1 MVLDTHV
8 FLWYCL
14 DDPRLP
20 SAWREELRRSPQKAW
35 VPTICLWECVVLA
48 QKGRIQITS
57 PDPARAVLNVFRRSR
72 FNEAPL
78 TSEIAVLS
86 RSLAFEHEDPADRFI
101 AATAVAMSLP
111 LASVDARLTALP
123 FVSAPVSS

>member
-1 MVLDTHV
+1 MVIDTHV

-20 SAWREELRRSPQKAW
+20 SGWRERLRLAPHQAW

-48 QKGRIQITS
+48 QKGRIAIDS

-72 FNEAPL
+72 FREAPL
-78 TSEIAVLS
+78 TADIAVLS
-86 RSLAFEHEDPADRFI
+86 RSLPFTHDDPADRFI
-101 AATAVAMSLP
+101 ASTAVAMSLP
-111 LASVDARLTALP
+111 LATIDERLLGLPFLTAL
-123 FVSAPVSS
+123 A